1 LVRDMCKGRTHVL
14 VVEMN
19 MGQIC
24 QEVRKAVMRPERVYL
39 ANRFDGASIS
49 PADILNVLNM
59 IRGKGV

>member
-1 LVRDMCKGRTHVL
+1 V
-14 VVEMN
+14 
-19 MGQIC
+19 GQVC
-24 QEVRKAVMRPERVYL
+24 QEVRKAVIRPEKIYL